1 MTKLSN
7 RKAENSPD
15 RDKVVAGQADGSV
28 MAIRR
33 QPSPTQRIPVPHH
46 QDCDNNSARKLSRR

>member
-7 RKAENSPD
+7 KNPGNSPD
-15 RDKVVAGQADGSV
+15 RDKVVVGQADGSV

-33 QPSPTQRIPVPHH
+33 RQLPM
-46 QDCDNNSARKLSRR
+46 